1 MEPLESQG
9 ISPEELNLLLS
20 GPNSQDDQDDSMVK
34 SDQNSLYLPRSKR
47 KRKRKHW
54 LVKMFQ

>member
-20 GPNSQDDQDDSMVK
+20 GPNSQDDSMFK
-34 SDQNSLYLPRSKR
+34 SDQSSLYLPRSKR

-54 LVKMFQ
+54 LSKLFQ

>member
-20 GPNSQDDQDDSMVK
+20 GPNSQDNCLIQ

-54 LVKMFQ
+54 LIKLFK